1 MPSVELTSNS
11 NIEHAVDLI
20 RSGALVIYPTDTV
33 YGLGCDPFNSLA
45 VRKLVDAK
53 QRTKS
58 SLPVLI
64 DTIDRAGHLGEFND
78 DARRLAEAF
87 WPGPLTIVLPS
98 KIPLP
103 GITSGS
109 GLIGI
114 RIPNHRTA
122 MRLIVGCGGAVVGTS
137 ANLSGKKPAKSVDE
151 IDSILKTRVDLVIDE
166 GPTAGIESTVVRLSR
181 KGWTILRQGQIEERQ
196 IMRALRPETM

>member
-1 MPSVELTSNS
+1 MPSVELTKNS
-11 NIEHAVDLI
+11 DIERAVELI

-45 VRKLVDAK
+45 VRKLLDAK

-64 DTIDRAGHLGEFND
+64 DTIDRARQLGEFND
-78 DARRLAEAF
+78 NARRLAETF

-103 GITSGS
+103 EITSNS

-122 MRLIVGCGGAVVGTS
+122 MRLIIGCGGAVVGTS
-137 ANLSGKKPAKSVDE
+137 ANLSGKRPAKNVDQ
-151 IDSILKTRVDLVIDE
+151 IDSILKMRVDLIIDE
-166 GPTAGIESTVVRLSR
+166 GPTTGIEYTVVRLSR
-181 KGWTILRQGQIEERQ
+181 EESTIVREGQIEERQ